1 MSAFGLQK
9 ASDEEKKSRT
19 LAIQE
24 ATKYATEV
32 PFKVMQLCYDS
43 MEVIKAM
50 AEIGNPNSVT
60 DAGVG
65 ALCARSAVMGAFLNV
80 KINAGGLTDKVFSQN
95 IIDQGNVLEEKTKAL
110 EKEILQ
116 IVNSK
121 I

>member
-1 MSAFGLQK
+1 
-9 ASDEEKKSRT
+9 
-19 LAIQE
+19 
-24 ATKYATEV
+24 
-32 PFKVMQLCYDS
+32 

-80 KINAGGLTDKVFSQN
+80 KINAGGLTDKAFSQN

-110 EKEILQ
+110 ETEILQ